1 MTIVSESLRQ
11 KRGKCC
17 RSVSPS
23 QIGGLS
29 PDLVVDLVVLDLG
42 SEVVWIVGSEVV
54 WLFMV
59 SDMGFCSLIWNLS
72 FDFFVWFQSVRK
84 FC

>member
-1 MTIVSESLRQ
+1 M
-11 KRGKCC
+11 
-17 RSVSPS
+17 
-23 QIGGLS
+23 
-29 PDLVVDLVVLDLG
+29 VDLVVLDLG